1 MPRLAVQSLHLRQP
15 RLEGGRLQQRGGL
28 RLALA
33 QFRGRQRGFKF
44 SAKRRQKAIG
54 PQERVA
60 RQALL
65 AGIDQLTAANLP
77 LQRIV
82 QVVAVR
88 RRQTG
93 RRRALGL
100 GHVLD
105 TLRQFVIS
113 IRRQRLRHRCL
124 QGLGI
129 DLARLGSH
137 RDTALADRHNRR
149 PGRREPRAPCQQRQQ
164 PRCQP
169 CMTLSVLVA
178 HVQPFPA
185 SSPSR
190 VRASATKAR
199 MPSASFSVAIAS
211 SFRSKRKAGSSS
223 DSRSICA

>member
-1 MPRLAVQSLHLRQP
+1 MSHLGVQPLHLRQP

-65 AGIDQLTAANLP
+65 AGINQLTAANLP

-113 IRRQRLRHRCL
+113 IRRQRLRRRCL

-137 RDTALADRHNRR
+137 RDAALAGRHDRH
-149 PGRREPRAPCQQRQQ
+149 PGRREPRTSRQQRQQ

-169 CMTLSVLVA
+169 CMAFPVLVA
-178 HVQPFPA
+178 HLHTFLA

-199 MPSASFSVAIAS
+199 IPSASFSVAIAS